1 MLNTPKHGNSRST
14 LSLLASFLLHCLIL
28 FLWLHR
34 TPVFVKPSSLAWGQ
48 RGQSDTVV
56 YFPRTAE
63 LKPVSKQLLFRA
75 KQFPKSPKEVAENG
89 TVSSAS
95 GLPD

>member
-1 MLNTPKHGNSRST
+1 MFNIPKHGSRRST

-34 TPVFVKPSSLAWGQ
+34 TPVFVKSSSVAWGQ
-48 RGQSDTVV
+48 RGQSDTLV
-56 YFPRTAE
+56 YFPRTAD

-75 KQFPKSPKEVAENG
+75 KQTPKISEG
-89 TVSSAS
+89 SA
-95 GLPD
+95 